1 MAEGL
6 GKIKVSRIADR
17 CLTEMLYRYAGL
29 KNREIGELI
38 ELDYS
43 TTSVGRKRLRK
54 KLFNN
59 SKLRDL
65 IRKNEESCQEYLT
78 TIFS

>member
-1 MAEGL
+1 LAEGL

-17 CLTEMLYRYAGL
+17 CLTEMLYRYTGL
-29 KNREIGELI
+29 KNREIRELI
-38 ELDYS
+38 ELDYN
-43 TTSVGRKRLRK
+43 TVSVGRK

-59 SKLRDL
+59 SKLGDL
-65 IRKNEESCQEYLT
+65 IRRIEERCQEYLT

>member
-1 MAEGL
+1 
-6 GKIKVSRIADR
+6 
-17 CLTEMLYRYAGL
+17 MLYRYAGL